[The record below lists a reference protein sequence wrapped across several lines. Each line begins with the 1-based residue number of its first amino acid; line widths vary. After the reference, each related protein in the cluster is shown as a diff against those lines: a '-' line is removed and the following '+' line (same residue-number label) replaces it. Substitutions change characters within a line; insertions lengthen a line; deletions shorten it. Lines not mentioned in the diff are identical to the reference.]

1 MHMNDL
7 VDSIMN
13 LLGMKNDFVFY
24 SMTPFDIQE
33 YIEKNTLR
41 DFSLLRP
48 YIFDAVVSF
57 PDSDIMEYTKG
68 SELTHASVTYR
79 LPKEILELLENGLDI
94 FSAGN
99 VSVYGANHP
108 RSVLGGDYIHALGSM
123 NDITIPLEAYM
134 MSAYGASVPRL
145 RAVYSPPNKLI
156 IKNGNGYISA
166 RQQYSIRLSCYHN
179 KNLKTIRDGYMMAF
193 RKYALLDIAHFV
205 YHNNLKY
212 FDQLNTGNSTTD
224 LKLDLFEDIDNKR
237 NEYIEELKSSQAI
250 DSMASF
256 IKSI

>member
-68 SELTHASVTYR
+68 SELEHASVTYR
-79 LPKEILELLENGLDI
+79 LPKEILEL
-94 FSAGN
+94 
-99 VSVYGANHP
+99 
-108 RSVLGGDYIHALGSM
+108 YITG
-123 NDITIPLEAYM
+123 
-134 MSAYGASVPRL
+134 
-145 RAVYSPPNKLI
+145 
-156 IKNGNGYISA
+156 IKEGI
-166 RQQYSIRLSCYHN
+166 
-179 KNLKTIRDGYMMAF
+179 
-193 RKYALLDIAHFV
+193 
-205 YHNNLKY
+205 
-212 FDQLNTGNSTTD
+212 
-224 LKLDLFEDIDNKR
+224 
-237 NEYIEELKSSQAI
+237 
-250 DSMASF
+250 
-256 IKSI
+256 